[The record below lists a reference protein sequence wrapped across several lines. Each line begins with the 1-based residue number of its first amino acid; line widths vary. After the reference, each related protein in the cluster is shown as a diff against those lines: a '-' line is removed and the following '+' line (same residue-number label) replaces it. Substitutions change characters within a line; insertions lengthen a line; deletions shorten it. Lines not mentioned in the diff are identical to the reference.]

1 MAGTIK
7 GMTIEIGGNTAPLEQ
22 ALKQTNK
29 EINATQKELREVDK
43 LLKLDPQNV
52 TLLKQKQELLTEA
65 IGKTTTK
72 LDALKQAQAQLD
84 EKMKNGGEVNAAE
97 YRKLER
103 EIATTESS
111 LSKLKDEAKKTGD
124 QMNKSSIDVEKLAK
138 ATKKAGEMAVTAGKA
153 LVEFTNMGVKAM
165 TAAVTSA
172 AAALTKMTVDAGKAA
187 DSINTLSKVTG
198 IGTKELQEFQ
208 YASDVIDVSVDTL
221 AGSMKKLTSNM
232 ANAKKGSGTAYD
244 AFKELGVEFQ
254 NADGTL
260 RNSNDVF
267 NETIKALGNIEN
279 ETERDAAAMKLFG
292 KSATELNPL
301 IEGGADTLADMSKRA
316 NELGLILSQETLD
329 GANSFNDALDKIK
342 ANGKGLFNVIGSEI
356 ASKLAPELNNVNEYF
371 EGIIQKL
378 TTALNERRI

>member
-1 MAGTIK
+1 M
-7 GMTIEIGGNTAPLEQ
+7 Q
-22 ALKQTNK
+22 
-29 EINATQKELREVDK
+29 
-43 LLKLDPQNV
+43 

-72 LDALKQAQAQLD
+72 LDALKQAQAQLE

-165 TAAVTSA
+165 AAAVTSA

-187 DSINTLSKVTG
+187 DSINTLSKITG

-301 IEGGADTLADMSKRA
+301 IEGGAEQLADMSKRA